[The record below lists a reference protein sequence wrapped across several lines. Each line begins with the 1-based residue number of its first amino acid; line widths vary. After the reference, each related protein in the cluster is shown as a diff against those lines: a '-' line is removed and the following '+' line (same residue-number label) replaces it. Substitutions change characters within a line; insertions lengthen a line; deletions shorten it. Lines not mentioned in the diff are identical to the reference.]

1 LEKRVSLNHSEKG
14 PGLDVRDALE
24 RLHGECF
31 GWALHC
37 CSERRA
43 DAEEVL
49 QSAYL
54 KVLSG
59 RARFGGN
66 SSFKTWLLAVIR
78 NTALDQE
85 RRNARGAERL
95 NEYQAEVNSR
105 GDIPSPG
112 VELEE
117 RETHTELTNALA
129 ALPLR
134 QQEVL
139 RLVFYH
145 HLSVSQAAEAMGVSV
160 GTARTHYER
169 AKRQLRDSLA
179 AENERYERRTT

>member
-1 LEKRVSLNHSEKG
+1 MNRVSYDHSENG
-14 PGLDVRDALE
+14 AGRDVCAELE

-37 CSERRA
+37 CSGRRT

-59 RARFGGN
+59 RARFNGG

-78 NTALDQE
+78 NTAADAERCATRGAVRLCEYEAAMETAVNGEVPGAELE
-85 RRNARGAERL
+85 RREA
-95 NEYQAEVNSR
+95 
-105 GDIPSPG
+105 
-112 VELEE
+112 
-117 RETHTELTNALA
+117 HTELATALA
-129 ALPLR
+129 ALPGR
-134 QQEVL
+134 QHEML

-145 HLSVSQAAEAMGVSV
+145 GLSVSQAAGAMGIS
-160 GTARTHYER
+160 GGHGANPLRTREKATAGIADCDGRTV
-169 AKRQLRDSLA
+169 
-179 AENERYERRTT
+179 

>member
-1 LEKRVSLNHSEKG
+1 MTKRVNQD
-14 PGLDVRDALE
+14 PGKIGAGWDMSDELE
-24 RLHGECF
+24 RLHAECF

-37 CSERRA
+37 CSGRHA

-54 KVLSG
+54 KLLSG
-59 RARFGGN
+59 RARFGGR

-78 NTALDQE
+78 NTATDE
-85 RRNARGAERL
+85 ARRAMRGADGL
-95 NEYQAEVNSR
+95 NEYQVTVQTAVNHQ
-105 GDIPSPG
+105 SPDM
-112 VELEE
+112 ELDR
-117 RETHTELTNALA
+117 RETHTELASALT
-129 ALPLR
+129 ALPAR

-145 HLSVSQAAEAMGVSV
+145 RLSVSQAAGAMGVSV

-169 AKRQLRDSLA
+169 AKQQLRESLTA
-179 AENERYERRTT
+179 VDDYERTAT